1 MSTAQPT
8 DQPSGQPSGQQA
20 GPVFDEY
27 GLLVRPP
34 LRRRARRLLRQHPL
48 GAFGLLIALAM
59 IVLAAFGPLIS
70 GDPTKVSV
78 DILLA
83 PSSEYWFGTDGLGR
97 DYFARVIAGA
107 RLSISL
113 ALTAMA
119 IGVGFALIWGMTTA
133 YAAGLFDLL
142 SQRVLDMLLAF
153 PGLVLLLLLAQVTG
167 RNWQSIAL
175 GMGIIFTMGMVRIV
189 RASTLA
195 TLGATYVEAAR
206 VIGVPPF
213 RILWRHVLP
222 NIGPPLLIY
231 VTTLLGGAILFEG
244 ALSFLA
250 LGVPPPNPSWGRMLV
265 ESRDYW
271 QHTHLSIFPGL
282 AITLAVLGF
291 NLLGDSLR
299 DIFDPRL
306 RGSS

>member
-1 MSTAQPT
+1 MPALFEQP
-8 DQPSGQPSGQQA
+8 
-20 GPVFDEY
+20 V
-27 GLLVRPP
+27 GLR
-34 LRRRARRLLRQHPL
+34 
-48 GAFGLLIALAM
+48 GLI
-59 IVLAAFGPLIS
+59 
-70 GDPTKVSV
+70 
-78 DILLA
+78 
-83 PSSEYWFGTDGLGR
+83 GR
-97 DYFARVIAGA
+97 DYFARVMAGA
-107 RLSISL
+107 RLSITL

-119 IGVGFALIWGMTTA
+119 IGVGFALVWGMTTA

-206 VIGVPPF
+206 VLGVAPF